1 MQTHMLL
8 LVLGSLAVVAIMGW
22 IFRSLRRTKSS
33 ARSIK
38 LRTSSI
44 SKSSPRPKQVERT
57 SLGSPPPFREK
68 GEPEAHLWIEELNE
82 NSSGARN
89 RIEPGAKRPIPS
101 MAPPVTAPPASP
113 TPMRQPVAAAQPHLD
128 FSPGSQ
134 TPSALPRGEKVQFTC
149 GYPGAVSANQWYSV
163 LLYIHL
169 TERAQDVRNLLEKQS
184 AEIGLGSVSSVAAAS
199 RTIERGTTLKLVP
212 ELKGFRFNP
221 PLLELDW
228 LEDVQQVRF
237 RIMAGDDLAGF
248 SRLGAIDVYA
258 AGLLIAQVPLSI
270 RVRQPGET
278 ETAESQVILARMF
291 EKVFASYSHKD
302 KAVVDACC
310 ALSKSMGISMYV
322 DSASLLSGDDW
333 EKKLREAIRDSD
345 VFQLFWSPNSSGSKE
360 VEKEWRAALGLV
372 GEKTER
378 FIRPLYWQQPLPA
391 VPRELSA
398 FHFPQLPLVS
408 MIELLSKTGLHSAG
422 NEAASG
428 ASG

>member
-1 MQTHMLL
+1 MHSHVLL
-8 LVLGSLAVVAIMGW
+8 LVLGALAVLLAVLIIVQWA
-22 IFRSLRRTKSS
+22 FREALRLKISVKNVELRRPFPKGIEFRTKPKK
-33 ARSIK
+33 AGRPK
-38 LRTSSI
+38 LAMKWIVRWAKR
-44 SKSSPRPKQVERT
+44 SKSPDSAPTP
-57 SLGSPPPFREK
+57 
-68 GEPEAHLWIEELNE
+68 A
-82 NSSGARN
+82 
-89 RIEPGAKRPIPS
+89 PIPS
-101 MAPPVTAPPASP
+101 SP
-113 TPMRQPVAAAQPHLD
+113 KVNARP
-128 FSPGSQ
+128 SPQGQ
-134 TPSALPRGEKVQFTC
+134 TSRALPQGEKVQFTC
-149 GYPGAVSANQWYSV
+149 GYPGAVSANHQWYSV

-169 TERAQDVRNLLEKQS
+169 TERAQDVRTLLEKQT
-184 AEIGLGSVSSVAAAS
+184 AEIGFGSVSSIAAAS

-221 PLLELDW
+221 PTLELDW
-228 LEDVQQVRF
+228 FEDVQTVRF
-237 RIMAGDDLAGF
+237 RIMAGDELAGS

-278 ETAESQVILARMF
+278 EAAESQIILARMF

-310 ALSKSMGISMYV
+310 ALSRSMGISMFV

-345 VFQLFWSPNSSGSKE
+345 VFQLFWSPNASASKE

-391 VPRELSA
+391 VPSELNA
-398 FHFPQLPLVS
+398 FHFAQLPLES
-408 MIELLSKTGLHSAG
+408 MIELLSRAELRPSADL
-422 NEAASG
+422 AASG
-428 ASG
+428 ASS